1 MSLNYAH
8 EKLSTAVLSL
18 AQSTESLQDRLAAVY
33 SGGLMLIGLELQAD
47 LPEDLQAAYR
57 SITERL
63 TGAGVVVEGEGKIAP
78 TIRTMSDSE
87 AQRVISDI
95 VVLSSEV
102 ALRLGAHYQK
112 GA

>member
-18 AQSTESLQDRLAAVY
+18 AQSTESLQNRLAAAYVG
-33 SGGLMLIGLELQAD
+33 SLMLIGVDVQAD
-47 LPEDLQAAYR
+47 LPEDLQVAYR
-57 SITERL
+57 LIMERL
-63 TGAGVVVEGEGKIAP
+63 TSAGVVVEGEGKVAP

-95 VVLSSEV
+95 VVLANEV
-102 ALRLGAHYQK
+102 ALHLGAHYQK